1 MTLTFLGQPY
11 ETTATEISPIP
22 SEQIGQYRGATT
34 RFSSSRVTSRT
45 NVQLT
50 YRGVSYVR

>member
-11 ETTATEISPIP
+11 ETTATEILPIP
-22 SEQIGQYRGATT
+22 SEQVGQYRGATT